1 MIKSCARFSRNVCQV
16 LIVSGACVLGAWAA
30 EASSV
35 TVEAESGVL
44 GADWAVNSSGS
55 PVFIAIGSNN
65 TGGNPSSASRVATYE
80 VVFPAAGTYELYARI
95 RVGSAA
101 FDDDSLFYGNGFGNK
116 SPTSDGDWILV
127 NGLASAGF
135 TASGSTVAGVGSAG
149 SQVWKWVNL
158 SQFTNGVGETPRTFS
173 VTPGNLEQ
181 TFQIGAREDGLAI
194 DRLAFGTVETAFA
207 VSNLDAGTLPPSVT
221 LTNAFPGPD
230 GMALHR
236 FSPISNG
243 VNADGANPAAG
254 LSLVGGLLFG
264 TTLNGGLHGEGTA
277 FYVSDDGS
285 NFLAFHAF
293 GDAQDAGS
301 PEADLLPE
309 GGGFFGTSLT
319 GGANG
324 TGAVFVGGTNGT
336 VAVLHSFAA
345 LDAHRGT
352 NASGAS
358 PSGSLV
364 LMGQALY
371 GATAAGGAHGNG
383 VIFSL
388 NTNGTGFVVLHHF
401 SPLDVQT
408 GTNVDGAVPR
418 GGLVLSGDTLY
429 GTASLGGAGGNGV
442 VFSIRTNGTG
452 FTTLHSFGAM
462 DVASG
467 ANADGALPCGGLVLS
482 DNTLYGTASHGG
494 HGGAG
499 TVFSVGLDGSGF
511 EVLYHFSKMDTAR
524 RTNADGALPAA
535 GLVLSGNVLYGTAAA
550 GGAGGAGTVFGLRLG
565 GGPFTTL
572 HSFSAA
578 ATDGT
583 NADGACPVAPLLR
596 LGDSLYGTAFTGG
609 PGAAG
614 TVFRL
619 PLMMTP
625 ATAGIFRDTEN
636 TVVIHFRGA
645 PDSTNVIQAT
655 TSLSPPVVWQDISTN
670 IADPGGAWRI
680 TNSILPIPT
689 QFYRSYAR

>member
-1 MIKSCARFSRNVCQV
+1 MASKRSLLCLLVILLV
-16 LIVSGACVLGAWAA
+16 
-30 EASSV
+30 SSV
-35 TVEAESGVL
+35 RSVSLAAALVTMEAESGIL
-44 GADWAVNSSGS
+44 GAGFTNGSDGGIEYISISTDSVNS
-55 PVFIAIGSNN
+55 
-65 TGGNPSSASRVATYE
+65 GNPGNVDRVATYT
-80 VVFPAAGTYELYARI
+80 VLFPESGTYNLFARI
-95 RVGSAA
+95 RVGSDA
-101 FDDDSLFYGNGFGNK
+101 FNDDSLFVGNGFGAK
-116 SPTSDGDWILV
+116 SPTSNDDWLFV
-127 NGLASAGF
+127 NNLAAGGY
-135 TASGSTVAGVGSAG
+135 TAPGEIVAGVGAAG

-207 VSNLDAGTLPPSVT
+207 VSNLDAGTLPPSVS
-221 LTNAFPGPD
+221 LTNAFPGPE
-230 GMALHR
+230 GTALHR
-236 FSPISNG
+236 FSPISSG

-254 LSLVGGLLFG
+254 LSSAGGLLFG
-264 TTLNGGLHGEGTA
+264 TTLNGGLHGKGTA
-277 FYVSDDGS
+277 FFVSDDGS
-285 NFLAFHAF
+285 NFMVFHAF
-293 GDAQDAGS
+293 GSAADAGH
-301 PEADLLPE
+301 PEAGLIPA
-309 GGGFFGTSLT
+309 GGFFGTSLT

-625 ATAGIFRDTEN
+625 ATAGIFRNTEN